1 MDENWCQAEKKKD
14 IVMPKAL
21 EREEIGVW
29 SEISTKIGI
38 FVLTYEYY

>member
-1 MDENWCQAEKKKD
+1 MSSREKKD

-21 EREEIGVW
+21 ERKEIGVW